1 MVFNE
6 ISQYSGFLFNF
17 HKYIFVMKKWMIAA
31 CMLTSLIGYGQ
42 DFSSE
47 NFALKG
53 VTTKK
58 LKNVEK
64 DKSIKLVGFKNEANS
79 SDDQNGY
86 PATVELKAICEVD
99 NQFVV
104 LKISDVVKNVQ
115 FAPQSTEDQV
125 IYTMLNSDF
134 FSSINKNGV
143 QYGLRKEAE
152 EDALEYLSR
161 IYGAGL
167 NLDDPYLENYIYSL
181 VYRIMPKPYVPYRT
195 GQVNI
200 VIEKDKSLNAGVYPN
215 GTLILTTGLLAALQ
229 SEDELV
235 AVLAHE
241 IGHFVLDHSIVN
253 INKQVARKKK
263 AEFWSAVAT
272 GVAAAAEIAVAS
284 SSNSSNYY
292 IPGTATIGTAIVSS
306 AIASSIVNRLGMEY
320 NHEQEYEADEYAKA
334 VLSLLGYNPNALAV
348 ALSRIKTLEVK
359 EGNYSSYLSSYSHPA
374 LQIRISKAGKV
385 ESLDDVRYQKM
396 ISFVNSA
403 NSLIDFTNK
412 RFFSSYNSTRKNI
425 DNQVATIDDLVINAA
440 SQQMLFN
447 SPEKNRETIELLD
460 KALAIAPNNLNA
472 MKYKILAVL
481 RMKDLKNAMN
491 LLDQYHVALKAE
503 MQNINQYHGQDT
515 WEGTFRY
522 LSNELSWCANMGMK
536 LPNLY

>member
-1 MVFNE
+1 
-6 ISQYSGFLFNF
+6 
-17 HKYIFVMKKWMIAA
+17 MKKWIIVALMF
-31 CMLTSLIGYGQ
+31 TSLVVYSQ

-47 NFALKG
+47 NFTLKG
-53 VTTKK
+53 ITTKK
-58 LKNVEK
+58 FKSIEK

-79 SDDQNGY
+79 SDDQNGF
-86 PATVELKAICEVD
+86 PAASELKAVCEID

-104 LKISDVVKNVQ
+104 LKITDVTKNVQ
-115 FAPQSTEDQV
+115 FVPQSTEDQV
-125 IYTMLNSDF
+125 VYAMLNSDF
-134 FSSINKNGV
+134 FSNINKNGV

-200 VIEKDKSLNAGVYPN
+200 VIEKDKALNAGIYPN
-215 GTLILTTGLLAALQ
+215 GTLIITTGLLAALQ
-229 SEDELV
+229 TEDELV

-241 IGHFVLDHSIVN
+241 IGHFVLDHSIIN

-272 GVAAAAEIAVAS
+272 GVVAAADIAVAAS
-284 SSNSSNYY
+284 SKSSNYY
-292 IPGTATIGTAIVSS
+292 IPGTATLGTAILSS
-306 AIASSIVNRLGMEY
+306 AIASSVVTRLGMEY

-359 EGNYSSYLSSYSHPA
+359 EGNYSSYLSSFSHPA
-374 LQIRISKAGKV
+374 LQTRISRAGKV
-385 ESLDDVRYQKM
+385 EPLADAKFEKM
-396 ISFVNSA
+396 MSFVNSA

-412 RFFSSYNSTRKNI
+412 RFFSSYKSTRKNI
-425 DNQVATIDDLVINAA
+425 DNKVATVDDLIINAA

-447 SPEKNRETIELLD
+447 SPEKNKETIELLD

-481 RMKDLKNAMN
+481 RTKDVNSAMN
-491 LLDQYHVALKAE
+491 LLDQYHMALQTE
-503 MQNINQYHGQDT
+503 MQNINQYHGQNT

-522 LSNELSWCANMGMK
+522 LNNELSWCANMGIK